1 MHTMTRKDY
10 VLLAEALQA
19 AAYALNPP
27 ERTGALLAAN
37 EISHRLKQDNPRF
50 ERKRFLEAC
59 GLDPS

>member
-1 MHTMTRKDY
+1 MTRKDY
-10 VLLAEALQA
+10 ILLAEALKNA
-19 AAYALNPP
+19 ICALNKT

-59 GLDPS
+59 GMDPS